1 MIGGLKPHQGATG
14 LAAAM
19 SSIAIRV
26 SNLSKQYRIGAR
38 QQRHTTLADAIM
50 DRSIIDWVKTPFRRG
65 YEQNVLW
72 ALQDVDFE
80 VRQGEVLGIIGHN
93 GAGKST
99 LLKILSRITKPSGG
113 YAEVWGR
120 IGSLLEVGTGFHP
133 ELTGRDNITLSGA
146 IQGMTRQE
154 IQRKFDA
161 IVAFSGIDRMI
172 DTPVKH
178 YSSGMYLR
186 LAFSVAAHLE
196 PDILLVDEVLAVGD
210 VEFQQRCLAKLKET
224 IANGH
229 TVLFVSHNM
238 AAINSL
244 SARALWLE
252 RGVLRGDGPT
262 SEIIAGYLDSSTAPM
277 GEKRWE
283 QSPTE
288 PNVDEYRLIA
298 VRVRDQSGRVWAE
311 IDESEPIRIEVEY
324 EITRDM
330 PYCRVGIVVVNSE
343 GVELFE
349 TYDSDA
355 AEYGGRRITGRYISR
370 CVIPSHLFK
379 PGRYQVEV
387 IAGMFGVKNF
397 VVVPNAIPFSIVETS
412 ALKSLEKNSRRGVI
426 SPMIEW
432 TVESTDSVHQGNN

>member
-1 MIGGLKPHQGATG
+1 MISGLKARENRRSSKHT
-14 LAAAM
+14 M

-26 SNLSKQYRIGAR
+26 SRLSKQYRIGAR
-38 QQRHTTLADAIM
+38 QRRHTTLAEAIA
-50 DRSIIDWVKTPFRRG
+50 DGLTTPIRRLRG
-65 YEQNVLW
+65 GDDQNVLW
-72 ALQDVDFE
+72 ALRDIDFE
-80 VRQGEVLGIIGHN
+80 VRRGEVLGIIGHN

-99 LLKILSRITKPSGG
+99 LLKILSRITKPSAG

-133 ELTGRDNITLSGA
+133 ELTGRDNIYLSGA

-154 IQRKFDA
+154 LNRKFDA
-161 IVAFSGIDRMI
+161 IVEFSGIDRMI

-210 VEFQQRCLAKLKET
+210 VEFQQRCLAKLQET

-244 SARALWLE
+244 SARTLWLE
-252 RGVLRGDGPT
+252 GGVLRGDGPT
-262 SEIIAGYLDSSTAPM
+262 SAIIARYLDSSAAPM

-283 QSPTE
+283 QSPTAA
-288 PNVDEYRLIA
+288 NVDEYRLIA
-298 VRVRDQSGRVWAE
+298 MRVRDGSGRVSAE
-311 IDESEPIRIEVEY
+311 IDETEPITIEVEY
-324 EITRDM
+324 AILRDL
-330 PYCRVGIVVVNSE
+330 PYCRVGIVVTNSD

-349 TYDSDA
+349 TYDSDDA
-355 AEYGGRRITGRYISR
+355 KYGGRRETGQYLSQCTIPGRLLKAGRYS
-370 CVIPSHLFK
+370 V
-379 PGRYQVEV
+379 QVV
-387 IAGMFGVKNF
+387 AGVFGIKNF
-397 VVVPNAIPFSIVETS
+397 AAVANAISFTVVETA
-412 ALKSLEKNSRRGVI
+412 ALKSLEKTGRRGVI
-426 SPMIEW
+426 DPQIEW
-432 TVESTDSVHQGNN
+432 TVDVAEKGGRDHA